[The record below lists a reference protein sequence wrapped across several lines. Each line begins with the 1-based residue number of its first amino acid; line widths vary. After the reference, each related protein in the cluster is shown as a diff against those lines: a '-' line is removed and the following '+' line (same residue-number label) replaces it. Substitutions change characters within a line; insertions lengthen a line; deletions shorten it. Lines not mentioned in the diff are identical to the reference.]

1 MARPIA
7 KECQVSRIPER
18 LGITKGKINLIA
30 FDDILGHVRPECYNW
45 ILDEEIISVM
55 RNMALPTCFPPNLSS
70 KHFEI
75 FCPQI
80 SKVRAKANY

>member
-18 LGITKGKINLIA
+18 LRITKGKINLIA

-55 RNMALPTCFPPNLSS
+55 
-70 KHFEI
+70 
-75 FCPQI
+75 
-80 SKVRAKANY
+80 